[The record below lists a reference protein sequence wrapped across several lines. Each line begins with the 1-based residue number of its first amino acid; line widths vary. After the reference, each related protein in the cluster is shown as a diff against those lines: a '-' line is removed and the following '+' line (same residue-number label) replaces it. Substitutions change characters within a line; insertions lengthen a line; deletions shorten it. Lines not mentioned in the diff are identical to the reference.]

1 MSDKLPNLCYYN
13 NDEYSFNRP
22 YSEKTAELIDEEVK
36 RMVNEQYERAKK
48 ILSDNKEG
56 HNKLAQLLIDKEVI
70 FAEDVEEIF
79 GKRPWASR
87 SEEIISASKTSREL
101 KEAEEKEAA
110 KAKEA
115 EKEVKEEESHNTGSN
130 KLKRKHLEN
139 NFIQRAVTGAL
150 FVVILV
156 GCILYS
162 PLSFGILFTIIGAL
176 SVHEFAHLVNR
187 NGGVSIN
194 KTITALGGAYLFL
207 ALMGFCTSAIDARVF
222 LPYLGLLLYLM
233 ITELYLK
240 KENPIGNWA
249 YAMLS
254 QLYVALPFALL
265 NVLAFQNSPETSSV
279 TYNPILPLSIFVFI
293 WLSDTGAYCVGS
305 LIGKHR
311 LFERISPKKSWE
323 GSIGG
328 AVFSI
333 ASSFVFAHFFPFM
346 STWQWAGLA
355 VTVVIFGTWGDLTES
370 LMKRQLGIKDSG
382 NILPGHGGML
392 DRFDSALMAIPAA
405 VVYLYVMTMI

>member
-1 MSDKLPNLCYYN
+1 MK
-13 NDEYSFNRP
+13 
-22 YSEKTAELIDEEVK
+22 
-36 RMVNEQYERAKK
+36 
-48 ILSDNKEG
+48 
-56 HNKLAQLLIDKEVI
+56 
-70 FAEDVEEIF
+70 
-79 GKRPWASR
+79 
-87 SEEIISASKTSREL
+87 
-101 KEAEEKEAA
+101 
-110 KAKEA
+110 
-115 EKEVKEEESHNTGSN
+115 
-130 KLKRKHLEN
+130 N
-139 NFIQRAVTGAL
+139 NFIQRAVTGVL
-150 FVVILV
+150 FVIVLV

-162 PLSFGILFTIIGAL
+162 PLSFGILFTIISAL
-176 SVHEFAHLVNR
+176 SVHEFAQLVSKS
-187 NGGVSIN
+187 GEVSIN
-194 KTITALGGAYLFL
+194 KTITVLGGAYLFL
-207 ALMGFCTSAIDARVF
+207 ALMSFCTQQSVGARVF
-222 LPYLGLLLYLM
+222 LPYLGLLLYMM

-240 KENPIGNWA
+240 KKNPTGNWA
-249 YAMLS
+249 YSMLS

-328 AVFSI
+328 GIFSI
-333 ASSFVFAHFFPFM
+333 ASSLGFAHFFPFM
-346 STWQWAGLA
+346 PGWQWVGLA
-355 VTVVIFGTWGDLTES
+355 IVVVIFGTWGDLTES

-405 VVYLYVMTMI
+405 VVYLYALTMF

>member
-1 MSDKLPNLCYYN
+1 MK
-13 NDEYSFNRP
+13 
-22 YSEKTAELIDEEVK
+22 
-36 RMVNEQYERAKK
+36 
-48 ILSDNKEG
+48 
-56 HNKLAQLLIDKEVI
+56 
-70 FAEDVEEIF
+70 
-79 GKRPWASR
+79 
-87 SEEIISASKTSREL
+87 
-101 KEAEEKEAA
+101 
-110 KAKEA
+110 
-115 EKEVKEEESHNTGSN
+115 
-130 KLKRKHLEN
+130 N
-139 NFIQRAVTGAL
+139 NFIQRAVTGVL
-150 FVVILV
+150 FVIVLV

-162 PLSFGILFTIIGAL
+162 PLSFGILFTIISVL
-176 SVHEFAHLVNR
+176 SVHEFAQLVSKSSE
-187 NGGVSIN
+187 VSIN

-207 ALMGFCTSAIDARVF
+207 ALMSFCTQQSVGARVF
-222 LPYLGLLLYLM
+222 LPYLGLLLYMM

-240 KENPIGNWA
+240 KKNPTGNWA
-249 YAMLS
+249 YSMLS

-265 NVLAFQNSPETSSV
+265 NVLAFQNSPETGSV

-328 AVFSI
+328 GIFSI
-333 ASSFVFAHFFPFM
+333 ASSLGFAHFFPFM
-346 STWQWAGLA
+346 PGWQWVGLA
-355 VTVVIFGTWGDLTES
+355 IVVVIFGTWGDLTES

-405 VVYLYVMTMI
+405 VVYLFIYMP

>member
-1 MSDKLPNLCYYN
+1 MK
-13 NDEYSFNRP
+13 
-22 YSEKTAELIDEEVK
+22 
-36 RMVNEQYERAKK
+36 
-48 ILSDNKEG
+48 
-56 HNKLAQLLIDKEVI
+56 
-70 FAEDVEEIF
+70 
-79 GKRPWASR
+79 
-87 SEEIISASKTSREL
+87 
-101 KEAEEKEAA
+101 
-110 KAKEA
+110 
-115 EKEVKEEESHNTGSN
+115 
-130 KLKRKHLEN
+130 N

-162 PLSFGILFTIIGAL
+162 PLSFGDSIHYHRRIERTR
-176 SVHEFAHLVNR
+176 FAHLVNR

-311 LFERISPKKSWE
+311 LFERISPKNHGKASIRARVLLHRLILCICPFLPIHVYMAMGRT
-323 GSIGG
+323 GSYRSDFQHLGRPHR
-328 AVFSI
+328 I
-333 ASSFVFAHFFPFM
+333 ADEA
-346 STWQWAGLA
+346 STGHQG
-355 VTVVIFGTWGDLTES
+355 F
-370 LMKRQLGIKDSG
+370 RQ
-382 NILPGHGGML
+382 NLPGHGGML

>member
-1 MSDKLPNLCYYN
+1 M
-13 NDEYSFNRP
+13 
-22 YSEKTAELIDEEVK
+22 
-36 RMVNEQYERAKK
+36 
-48 ILSDNKEG
+48 
-56 HNKLAQLLIDKEVI
+56 
-70 FAEDVEEIF
+70 
-79 GKRPWASR
+79 
-87 SEEIISASKTSREL
+87 
-101 KEAEEKEAA
+101 
-110 KAKEA
+110 
-115 EKEVKEEESHNTGSN
+115 
-130 KLKRKHLEN
+130 
-139 NFIQRAVTGAL
+139 
-150 FVVILV
+150 

-162 PLSFGILFTIIGAL
+162 PLSFGLLFTIIGAL

-328 AVFSI
+328 AIFSI

-355 VTVVIFGTWGDLTES
+355 VTVVIFSTWGDLTES
-370 LMKRQLGIKDSG
+370 LMKRQLDIKDSG

>member
-1 MSDKLPNLCYYN
+1 MK
-13 NDEYSFNRP
+13 
-22 YSEKTAELIDEEVK
+22 
-36 RMVNEQYERAKK
+36 
-48 ILSDNKEG
+48 
-56 HNKLAQLLIDKEVI
+56 
-70 FAEDVEEIF
+70 
-79 GKRPWASR
+79 
-87 SEEIISASKTSREL
+87 
-101 KEAEEKEAA
+101 
-110 KAKEA
+110 
-115 EKEVKEEESHNTGSN
+115 
-130 KLKRKHLEN
+130 N

-328 AVFSI
+328 SVFSI

>member
-1 MSDKLPNLCYYN
+1 MK
-13 NDEYSFNRP
+13 
-22 YSEKTAELIDEEVK
+22 
-36 RMVNEQYERAKK
+36 
-48 ILSDNKEG
+48 
-56 HNKLAQLLIDKEVI
+56 
-70 FAEDVEEIF
+70 
-79 GKRPWASR
+79 
-87 SEEIISASKTSREL
+87 
-101 KEAEEKEAA
+101 
-110 KAKEA
+110 
-115 EKEVKEEESHNTGSN
+115 
-130 KLKRKHLEN
+130 N
-139 NFIQRAVTGAL
+139 NFIQRAVTGVL
-150 FVVILV
+150 FVIVLV

-162 PLSFGILFTIIGAL
+162 PLSFGILFTIISVL
-176 SVHEFAHLVNR
+176 SVHEFAQLVSKSSE
-187 NGGVSIN
+187 VSVN

-207 ALMGFCTSAIDARVF
+207 ALMSFCTQQSVGARVF
-222 LPYLGLLLYLM
+222 LPYLGLLLYMM

-240 KENPIGNWA
+240 KKNPTGNWA
-249 YAMLS
+249 YSMLS

-328 AVFSI
+328 GIFSI
-333 ASSFVFAHFFPFM
+333 ASSLGFAHFFPFM
-346 STWQWAGLA
+346 PGWQWVGLA
-355 VTVVIFGTWGDLTES
+355 IVVVIFGTWGDLTES

-392 DRFDSALMAIPAA
+392 DRFDSALLAIPAA
-405 VVYLYVMTMI
+405 VVYLYVLMLMK

>member
-1 MSDKLPNLCYYN
+1 MK
-13 NDEYSFNRP
+13 
-22 YSEKTAELIDEEVK
+22 
-36 RMVNEQYERAKK
+36 
-48 ILSDNKEG
+48 
-56 HNKLAQLLIDKEVI
+56 
-70 FAEDVEEIF
+70 
-79 GKRPWASR
+79 
-87 SEEIISASKTSREL
+87 
-101 KEAEEKEAA
+101 
-110 KAKEA
+110 
-115 EKEVKEEESHNTGSN
+115 
-130 KLKRKHLEN
+130 N
-139 NFIQRAVTGAL
+139 NFIQRAITGAL
-150 FVVILV
+150 FVVILM

-162 PLSFGILFTIIGAL
+162 PLSFGILFTIISAL
-176 SVHEFAHLVNR
+176 SVHEFAHLVNKS
-187 NGGVSIN
+187 GEVGIN
-194 KTITALGGAYLFL
+194 RTITALGGAYLFL

-328 AVFSI
+328 AFFSI